1 VTPQHPDSTV
11 RRIVVEYGHWYVY
24 MYLADDAG
32 KVIDEER
39 FTQPFRLDKKEV
51 DEEARDGY
59 QSMYQWLL
67 DTCVFSAS
75 NDEKPPDSEKD

>member
-1 VTPQHPDSTV
+1 MTPQHSDSTV

-24 MYLADDAG
+24 MYLADAAG

-39 FTQPFRLDKKEV
+39 FTQPFRLDLK
-51 DEEARDGY
+51 DIHEEATDGY
-59 QSMYQWLL
+59 QNMYQWLL

-75 NDEKPPDSEKD
+75 NDQKPPESKED